1 MTNKIRWGIIGP
13 GNIAHKFVKDLIQ
26 IDAAEISA
34 VASRSMDR
42 AKAFAEEYSIETSY
56 DKYEDLLENP
66 NVDIVYIATP
76 HNHHAELSLAALK
89 AGKAVLCE
97 KPSAMQKTEIEE
109 VVSLSKEKQLF
120 YMEGLWSRFN
130 PLIREVHHKIK
141 SGELG
146 EIKYLKADFGFYA
159 MNRPEDSRVLNPSL
173 GGGSLL
179 DIGIYPVFLAYL
191 ILGKP
196 MRIKTLPKFHKTGAE
211 VQISMIFDYEESQAV
226 LYSGFV
232 SNTDCTAKISGTKGQ
247 IHIDTRWHEPHRYHQ
262 IDSNESKTIDHEFK
276 GNGFSY
282 EIEEVHRCL
291 LNKQYESTLWTHQN
305 SLDLIELLDAIRADA
320 GIEF

>member
-1 MTNKIRWGIIGP
+1 MTNKIRWGILGP
-13 GNIAHKFVKDLIQ
+13 GNIAHKFTKDLIQ
-26 IDAAEISA
+26 IDGAQVTA

-42 AKAFAEEYSIETSY
+42 AKAFAEAYAIENAY
-56 DKYEDLLENP
+56 DNYEDLFKNP

-76 HNHHAELSLAALK
+76 HNYHAELSLAALN

-97 KPSAMQKTEIEE
+97 KPSGMNRAEIEE
-109 VVSLSKEKQLF
+109 VIALSREKQLF

-130 PLIREVHHKIK
+130 PLIREVHQKVN

-146 EIKYLKADFGFYA
+146 DIKYLKADFGFYA
-159 MNRPEDSRVLNPSL
+159 LDRPDDSRVLNPRL

-196 MRIKTLPKFHKTGAE
+196 KEIKTIPKFHKTGAE
-211 VQISMIFDYEESQAV
+211 VQISMLFDYKDAQAV

-232 SNTDCTAKISGTKGQ
+232 SETDCTAKISGTEGQ

-262 IDSNESKTIDHEFK
+262 LNSKESKTIDHEFK

-282 EIEEVHRCL
+282 EIEEVHQCL
-291 LNKQYESTLWTHQN
+291 INKQYESTLWTHQN
-305 SLDLIELLDAIRADA
+305 SLDLIGILDAIRADA

>member
-1 MTNKIRWGIIGP
+1 MNDKIRWGIIGP
-13 GNIAHKFVKDLIQ
+13 GKIAHKFCGDLVVVKEAQ
-26 IDAAEISA
+26 ITA

-42 AKAFAEEYSIETSY
+42 AKAFADQYSIATHY
-56 DKYEDLLENP
+56 DKYEDIFKDP

-89 AGKAVLCE
+89 AGKAVLSE
-97 KPSAMQKTEIEE
+97 KPSAMNRAEIEE
-109 VVSLSKEKQLF
+109 VIALSKEKQLF

-130 PLIREVHHKIK
+130 PLICEVYDKVK

-146 EIKYLKADFGFYA
+146 PLNYLKADFGFYA
-159 MNRPEDSRVLNPSL
+159 LDRPDDSRVLNPSL

-191 ILGKP
+191 LLGKP
-196 MRIKTLPKFHKTGAE
+196 QGIKTIPKFYKTGAE
-211 VQISMIFDYEESQAV
+211 VQLSMIFDYQSSQAI

-232 SNTDCTAKISGTKGQ
+232 SDTECTAELSGTNGR
-247 IHIDTRWHEPHRYHQ
+247 IHIDTRWHEP
-262 IDSNESKTIDHEFK
+262 TIYRQHTSEGSQTIEHEFK

-291 LNKQYESTLWTHQN
+291 KNNQYQSSLWSHQN
-305 SLDLIELLDAIRADA
+305 TLDLIGLLDDIRADA
-320 GIEF
+320 AIEF